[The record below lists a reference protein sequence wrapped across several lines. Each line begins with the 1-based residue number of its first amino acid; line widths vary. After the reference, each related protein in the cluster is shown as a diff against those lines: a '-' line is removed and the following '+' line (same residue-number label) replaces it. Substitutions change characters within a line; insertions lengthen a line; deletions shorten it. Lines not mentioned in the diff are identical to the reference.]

1 VPGGYAAEVD
11 VDEVAAA
18 AFEQRR
24 LRRPAA
30 SRLGGSRNPR
40 ARRHG
45 VDGRGRLR
53 RRRPP
58 ARAQPPRATQ
68 RGDRPATRRTV
79 GGVPGRVRR
88 RLDRAGGTHGRG
100 PSACSVGA
108 LAEFGART
116 DPAAAHLIRLVGS
129 PARPLHRGRSA
140 RGRGPRAHA
149 PRGHRDGLLRRAR
162 PRRRRHHKVVASVP
176 GEDVSESREHP
187 GQRSLG
193 EALDVVAV
201 HDPAVVGDEP
211 VLVAGC
217 RAVQHGSASANVTG
231 GSGGGVAPTTKS
243 S

>member
-1 VPGGYAAEVD
+1 MSTRWRPPRSSSGAYDDLPHPGSAAVATRELADTGSTVEVGCDGD
-11 VDEVAAA
+11 VLRLALNRPERRNAVTARLRDELWA
-18 AFEQRR
+18 AFQVAFADDSIE
-24 LRRPAA
+24 
-30 SRLGGSRNPR
+30 
-40 ARRHG
+40 
-45 VDGRGRLR
+45 
-53 RRRPP
+53 
-58 ARAQPPRATQ
+58 
-68 RGDRPATRRTV
+68 
-79 GGVPGRVRR
+79 RVV
-88 RLDRAGGTHGRG
+88 LTGRG
-100 PSACSVGA
+100 PSACSVGE

-201 HDPAVVGDEP
+201 HDPAVVGDGP